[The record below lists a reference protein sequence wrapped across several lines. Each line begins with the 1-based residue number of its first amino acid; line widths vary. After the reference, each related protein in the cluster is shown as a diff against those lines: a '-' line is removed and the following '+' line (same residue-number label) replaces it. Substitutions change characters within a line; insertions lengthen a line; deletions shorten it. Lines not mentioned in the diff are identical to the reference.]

1 MTVPPASAA
10 PTASDG
16 ADATPQAALE
26 RLLAGNRRFAA
37 GTPSHPH
44 QSANHRQLLT
54 GGQSPYAVVL
64 GCSDSRAS
72 VELLF
77 DQGFGDVFVVR
88 NAGQVV
94 GRAGSAQASIEFAVA
109 ELGVQVVFVLGHESC
124 GAVAATVAHL
134 AGGGDLPGA
143 MPILVDLTREHLDP
157 EDPSHDAVRRHVA
170 GTVQDLL
177 AESTIVAEAVADGRV
192 VVAGGV
198 YGLEDGLVR
207 PVEDARA

>member
-1 MTVPPASAA
+1 MTVPSAPADHAA
-10 PTASDG
+10 ADDV
-16 ADATPQAALE
+16 DATPRAALE

-37 GTPSHPH
+37 GTPAHPH
-44 QSANHRQLLT
+44 QSPTHRHLLA
-54 GGQSPYAVVL
+54 GGQSPSAVVL

-143 MPILVDLTREHLDP
+143 MPILVDLTRGHLDP
-157 EDPSHDAVRRHVA
+157 TDPARDAVRRHVA

-177 AESTIVAEAVADGRV
+177 GESTIVAEAVADGRV

-198 YGLEDGLVR
+198 YGLEDGIVRLV
-207 PVEDARA
+207 EEG